1 MSKKIKIPAKKE
13 LLEIYTKYGESISS
27 LAKLYNTSNPTIRKW
42 LKNYDIILKSHR
54 DVSRE
59 VNRSKNKKTPNK
71 ETFEKLYL
79 ENSIKDLEKIFSVS
93 QATIYQWINELN
105 IETQTLGERV
115 SSGKTI
121 SFLKKIPDHNTI
133 LHTYSQEKN
142 MEKTAELCNMSVSY
156 LKKHFKENNI
166 KTIKTWSSKKEK
178 EIFEYLLTNDNFG
191 KWEACNRSLI
201 YPFELD
207 IVSHE
212 RKIAIE
218 YCGLYWHSEISGNK
232 QPNYHLN
239 KKQMCEKLDYQLI
252 TIFDSDD
259 ILKVYSFLDHI
270 IGKNKPIYA
279 RNTRFDIV
287 ENEQSKSFNEKYHMH
302 GNHTGK
308 IKVGLFLDNELVLNA
323 SFSKSRY
330 NKTYDSECIRMTS
343 HKNFR
348 IIGGVSKIFKN
359 VIKEYDMKNIITYV
373 DLRYGTG
380 KSYSKSGMSFSHSSP
395 PNYWYF
401 KSSIG
406 ILHSRIQF
414 QKHKLKDKLE
424 SFDENLTEWENMK
437 ANGWDRIW
445 DCGNGAYI
453 NNNNKDNIV

>member
-156 LKKHFKENNI
+156 LKK
-166 KTIKTWSSKKEK
+166 
-178 EIFEYLLTNDNFG
+178 
-191 KWEACNRSLI
+191 
-201 YPFELD
+201 
-207 IVSHE
+207 
-212 RKIAIE
+212 
-218 YCGLYWHSEISGNK
+218 
-232 QPNYHLN
+232 
-239 KKQMCEKLDYQLI
+239 
-252 TIFDSDD
+252 
-259 ILKVYSFLDHI
+259 
-270 IGKNKPIYA
+270 
-279 RNTRFDIV
+279 
-287 ENEQSKSFNEKYHMH
+287 
-302 GNHTGK
+302 
-308 IKVGLFLDNELVLNA
+308 
-323 SFSKSRY
+323 
-330 NKTYDSECIRMTS
+330 
-343 HKNFR
+343 
-348 IIGGVSKIFKN
+348 
-359 VIKEYDMKNIITYV
+359 
-373 DLRYGTG
+373 
-380 KSYSKSGMSFSHSSP
+380 
-395 PNYWYF
+395 
-401 KSSIG
+401 
-406 ILHSRIQF
+406 
-414 QKHKLKDKLE
+414 QK
-424 SFDENLTEWENMK
+424 
-437 ANGWDRIW
+437 RQQ
-445 DCGNGAYI
+445 
-453 NNNNKDNIV
+453 V